1 MSNPVV
7 LKIPKQPIRG
17 KSVATLV
24 EIRYFEIKEIWLMW
38 NFKCFIK
45 IFYKFEQRRS
55 NINLKCKLLALV
67 LKVGSLEAQVLISNV
82 DNLSI
87 VNSQANNQQAT
98 CMLNIKIKQNNF
110 FLTTGK
116 LCKSKKKAV
125 VDLVLFFVHLEL
137 HIFCPIL
144 FAGIEPS
151 FIKLTLR
158 KGRGWTTSSLN
169 QSAHICKVL
178 SS

>member
-1 MSNPVV
+1 MTSVQFSQKMVKVILMSNPVV

-67 LKVGSLEAQVLISNV
+67 LKVGSLEAQVLISNA

-98 CMLNIKIKQNNF
+98 WK
-110 FLTTGK
+110 
-116 LCKSKKKAV
+116 
-125 VDLVLFFVHLEL
+125 DH
-137 HIFCPIL
+137 
-144 FAGIEPS
+144 
-151 FIKLTLR
+151 
-158 KGRGWTTSSLN
+158 
-169 QSAHICKVL
+169 SAHGKRIGSPPAQSQAQQAWVQSRCLGQESKHMEQGITSFVSVWIWIRAKL
-178 SS
+178 MLCLRVQIE